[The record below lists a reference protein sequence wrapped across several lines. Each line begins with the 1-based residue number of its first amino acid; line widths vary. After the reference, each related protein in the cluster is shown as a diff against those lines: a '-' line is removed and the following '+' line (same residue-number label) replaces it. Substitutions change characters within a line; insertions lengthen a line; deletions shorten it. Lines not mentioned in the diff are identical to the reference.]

1 MKVKVIFVKDDYST
15 LHAEQV
21 VDTGDGW
28 SLATSVPLPAPTPAT
43 SSERHSHKFPARPS
57 NSEPYPRV
65 ALVFVEEG
73 AETIELDVAGRER
86 VAFNAVKR
94 LTDH

>member
-1 MKVKVIFVKDDYST
+1 MKVKVIFVKDDYTT

-28 SLATSVPLPAPTPAT
+28 SLATSVPLPAPTPTNAPD
-43 SSERHSHKFPARPS
+43 RHSHRFPVR
-57 NSEPYPRV
+57 NSDGEPYPRV

-73 AETIELDVAGRER
+73 SETIQLDVAGRER
-86 VAFNAVKR
+86 AAFNAVKR

>member
-1 MKVKVIFVKDDYST
+1 MKVKVIFVKDDYTT

-28 SLATSVPLPAPTPAT
+28 SLATSVPLPAPTPT
-43 SSERHSHKFPARPS
+43 STHDRHPHRFPVRTADG
-57 NSEPYPRV
+57 EPYPRV

-73 AETIELDVAGRER
+73 ETIELDVAGRER
-86 VAFNAVKR
+86 AAFHAVKR

>member
-1 MKVKVIFVKDDYST
+1 VKVKVIFVKDDYT
-15 LHAEQV
+15 TIHAEQV

-28 SLATSVPLPAPTPAT
+28 SLATSVPLPAPTPTAV
-43 SSERHSHKFPARPS
+43 SERHPHRFPVRPADG
-57 NSEPYPRV
+57 EPYPRV